1 MRESILDTKS
11 DERSRLFSDHQGSC
25 LGHIC
30 TREGVNDCFT
40 GLGWTP
46 ERNTKSYSEKDC
58 RERVKQSEVEELGSS
73 QSGCTRE
80 KVLVRQ
86 RGGQLGRQD
95 MMIMMMI
102 MIMKDFYG

>member
-1 MRESILDTKS
+1 M
-11 DERSRLFSDHQGSC
+11 
-25 LGHIC
+25 
-30 TREGVNDCFT
+30 NDCFP

-46 ERNTKSYSEKDC
+46 ETNIKNYLEKDC

-86 RGGQLGRQD
+86 RGGQLARQD
-95 MMIMMMI
+95 MMMMMMI
-102 MIMKDFYG
+102 MMIMEDFYG